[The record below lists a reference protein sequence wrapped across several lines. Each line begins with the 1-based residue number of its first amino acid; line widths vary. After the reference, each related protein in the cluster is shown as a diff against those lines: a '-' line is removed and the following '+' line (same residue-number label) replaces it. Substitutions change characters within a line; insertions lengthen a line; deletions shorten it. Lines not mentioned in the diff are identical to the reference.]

1 MPRVSPLEVYRN
13 LPGTN
18 CGECGEGTCMAFA
31 SALIERRKSY
41 EDCKPLVAE
50 PKYAEK
56 LEKLIEL
63 VTPPVKEVVVGTGE
77 RACVLGG
84 EEVMYRHELTF
95 FNPTA
100 VFIDVSD
107 DMGEEELVK
116 RAKAV
121 EEFGMER
128 MGQVLRLQGVAIRA
142 KSGDDARFGEAVL
155 AVAENTSLPYM
166 LCSTQPEMIEVGVEV
181 APERRPLI
189 YAATSENVEEMGELG
204 ARYSLPVVASDAS
217 PQRLLEIVSKLRSAG
232 VEDIVLDPGT
242 APPGRGLG
250 RCLERMAALRRL
262 AIERGQRLAGYPIMG
277 TPMVA
282 WLDEEDEVRAAVKE
296 CIIASAQL
304 LRHADLLVLHSLEM
318 FSLLPL
324 LTLRQNI
331 YTDPRVPIQV
341 DAKLYEIGKPD
352 EKSPVLLTTNFALTY
367 YTVAS
372 DIEAGKVNCYLLVVD
387 TEGLAVEP
395 AMAGAKLT
403 GSVVKEAIDSSGVAK
418 KVRHRKLI
426 IPGMAARIS
435 GEIED
440 VTGWKVIVGPVDSSR
455 IPAFIQEKW
464 SPNGDG
470 SGG

>member
-31 SALIERRKSY
+31 SALIERSKSY
-41 EDCKPLVAE
+41 EECKPLVSE
-50 PKYAEK
+50 EKYAEK
-56 LEKLIEL
+56 LEKLIAL

-107 DMGEEELVK
+107 ELSEEEIASRV
-116 RAKAV
+116 KAV
-121 EEFGMER
+121 EEFSLER

-142 KSGDDARFGEAVL
+142 KSGDDARFGSAVM
-155 AVAENTSLPYM
+155 VAAESTLPYM
-166 LCSTQPEMIEVGVEV
+166 LCSPDPEMLEVGVEV
-181 APERRPLI
+181 APERRPLL
-189 YAATSENVEEMGELG
+189 YAATEGNVKQVAEL
-204 ARYSLPVVASDAS
+204 ASRYSLPVVASAAS
-217 PQRLLEIVSKLRSAG
+217 PEKLLELVAELRSAG

-242 APPGRGLG
+242 APPGKGLG
-250 RCLERMAALRRL
+250 KCLENMVILRRL
-262 AIERGQRLAGYPIMG
+262 AVERGERLAGYPIMG

-282 WLDEEDEVRAAVKE
+282 WLGEEDSVRAAVRE

-304 LRHADLLVLHSLEM
+304 LRYADLLVMHSLEM

-352 EKSPVLLTTNFALTY
+352 ENSPVLLTTNFALTY

-403 GSVVKEAIDSSGVAK
+403 GSVVKEALQNSGVDR
-418 KVRHRKLI
+418 KVKHRKLI

-440 VTGWKVIVGPVDSSR
+440 ATGWKVIVGPVDSSR

-464 SPNGDG
+464 SPNGHRE
-470 SGG
+470 